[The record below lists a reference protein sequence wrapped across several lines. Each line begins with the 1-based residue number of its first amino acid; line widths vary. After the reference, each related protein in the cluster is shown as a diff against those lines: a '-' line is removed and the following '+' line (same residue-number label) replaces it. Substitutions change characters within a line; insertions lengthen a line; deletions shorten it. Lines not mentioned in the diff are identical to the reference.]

1 MKTKIFLLSVSL
13 LAFSLSEP
21 LASMASE
28 RDSEG
33 FIQASAYA
41 DLDWEHLVVTGNI
54 TPYSDYYYSLSQAGT
69 GEFWY
74 TGSLPLEDTWVTDY
88 KNPGHVTTAV
98 SSLVTSNGF
107 AQSEAETDATWMYSS
122 SGASLFDGGSVGA
135 NSAWARAAKAQA
147 YSVNADG
154 DVSFT
159 IPYEVLLNVQGGEI
173 SDEYAAAWAW
183 SWLRLWNGSD
193 WAVIDGTY
201 VDATTDGKAD
211 LIVNYK
217 NATAGSYIMF
227 EAGSDTIASIVN
239 PVPVPPSVLMLL
251 TGCTSLFF
259 MRRRKS

>member
-1 MKTKIFLLSVSL
+1 MKTKIFLLSASL
-13 LAFSLSEP
+13 LAFSLSES

-28 RDSEG
+28 SESEG

-41 DLDWEHLVVTGNI
+41 DLDWANLVVTGNV
-54 TPYSDYYYSLSQAGT
+54 TPYSNYYYSLSQAGT

-74 TGSLPLEDTWVTDY
+74 TGSLPAEDTWVTDY
-88 KNPGHVTTAV
+88 KNPGHDTTAL
-98 SSLVTSNGF
+98 SPIVTSNGY
-107 AQSEAETDATWMYSS
+107 AQSEAETDATFMYSS
-122 SGASLFDGGSVGA
+122 SGAWLFDDESVGA

-154 DVSFT
+154 NVSFT
-159 IPYEVLLNVQGGEI
+159 IPYEVILDVQGGES

-193 WAVIDGTY
+193 WGVIDGTY
-201 VDATTDGKAD
+201 VDATINGAGN
-211 LIVNYK
+211 LIVNYT
-217 NATAGSYIMF
+217 ATAGSYIMF
-227 EAGSDTIASIVN
+227 EAGADTIASIAN

-259 MRRRKS
+259 MKRRRS